1 MTTLSGVHNDIANPQ
16 DIGHFYIADD
26 QSIYLLSSKDAKK
39 LKDWIQLCIQE
50 LTRLGYREVEL
61 IGKGAF
67 GFAFAGINTQN
78 QALVFKF
85 TRINLPQSVNDK
97 LAEEAHI
104 LGQLSHPAIP
114 KLISYQQ
121 INKQSV
127 LVMERAPGI
136 DLEAYSLLHGRIP
149 VQMAQAILLQL
160 LDIFDYLHHF
170 SRSQQLQPIV
180 HGDIKPS
187 NLMWDETTQTLSLID
202 WGSSVYAQLD
212 LQHQHV
218 GNNVMD
224 LLSQD
229 LQTSNAKLGDV
240 YFIGAEQLNGAL
252 SSPFFDY
259 QGLASTLYALCS
271 AQSARFGKDVIGA
284 DSLGLPKLIADL
296 LNAML
301 LANGNELVT
310 QQDSVVQYFNQQRFY
325 LHNLVLPAHLNAQH
339 HPCVLPCRVSPTQ
352 HAIETVVYSSRKS
365 FLREHSE
372 LSERAIATM
381 NDAQFDRYYKQY
393 LQGMGETEKAF
404 IAAVSRLGRYR
415 VVGGLA
421 IRWHDSGN
429 GIAVDSNLNLYPDM
443 PSGKDMTSSLEHSND
458 MHVNYVNA
466 FEQAVNNVITLARAI
481 KREGVFKACLFDAR
495 ATLHI
500 ERNSANEAFVVP
512 HGMQLPFSIANHHV
526 ADQRSQQHSY
536 FEDGVDPDEYLQ
548 LPQAILL
555 LIEQLNDIHHSG
567 CIIFE
572 ALPTHLKI
580 HNFLQL
586 LDAQSADLFTQL
598 LQQLLQHV
606 PSINSLGIS
615 GFMKLPNKDTRQ
627 FSHQAHVPEHF
638 FPRNTRAQ

>member
-1 MTTLSGVHNDIANPQ
+1 MTTLSGKHDLLANPQ
-16 DIGHFYIADD
+16 DIGHFYIPED

-39 LKDWIQLCIQE
+39 LKDWIQLCVQE
-50 LTRLGYREVEL
+50 LTRLGYRDVEL

-67 GFAFAGINTQN
+67 GFAFAGVNAQH

-85 TRINLPQSVNDK
+85 TRINLPQSVHDK
-97 LAEEAHI
+97 LAEEAHM

-127 LVMERAPGI
+127 LVMQRAPGI
-136 DLEAYSLLHGRIP
+136 DLEQYSLLHGRIS

-160 LDIFDYLHHF
+160 LGIFDYLHHF
-170 SRSQQLQPIV
+170 SQAQQCTPII

-187 NLMWDETTQTLSLID
+187 NLMWDEASQQLSLID
-202 WGSSVYAQLD
+202 WGSSVYAQRD
-212 LQHQHV
+212 LAHQHV

-229 LQTSNAKLGDV
+229 LHTSNSKLGDV
-240 YFIGAEQLNGAL
+240 YFIGSEQLNGAL
-252 SSPFFDY
+252 SSPYFDY

-271 AQSARFGKDVIGA
+271 AQGARFGKEVIGA
-284 DSLGLPKLIADL
+284 NCLGLPQPIAEI
-296 LNAML
+296 LNTLL

-310 QQDSVVQYFNQQRFY
+310 QQDKVVTYLSQQRFY
-325 LHNLVLPAHLNAQH
+325 LKNLVLPAHLNDQH
-339 HPCVLPCRVSPTQ
+339 DSCVLPCRVSDTQ
-352 HAIETVVYSSRKS
+352 QAIETVVYSSRKS
-365 FLREHSE
+365 FLREQSDMSE
-372 LSERAIATM
+372 HAIATL

-421 IRWHDSGN
+421 IRWHDN
-429 GIAVDSNLNLYPDM
+429 GIAVDSNLNLYPNMANAQQEGVSINYTD
-443 PSGKDMTSSLEHSND
+443 
-458 MHVNYVNA
+458 YVNA
-466 FEQAVNNVITLARAI
+466 FEQSVNNVITLARAI

-500 ERNSANEAFVVP
+500 ERSSANEAFVVP
-512 HGMQLPFSIANHHV
+512 HDMQLSFSIANHHV

-548 LPQAILL
+548 LPQAILS

-586 LDAQSADLFTQL
+586 LDAQCADVFSEL

-606 PSINSLGIS
+606 PTISGLGIS

-627 FSHQAHVPEHF
+627 FSHQAQVPEHY
-638 FPRNTRAQ
+638 FPRNTRALT

>member
-1 MTTLSGVHNDIANPQ
+1 MTTLSDTHDLLAHPQ
-16 DIGHFYIADD
+16 DIGHFYIPED

-39 LKDWIQLCIQE
+39 LKDWIELCIEE
-50 LTRLGYREVEL
+50 LTRLGYQQVEL

-67 GFAFAGINTQN
+67 GFAFAGVTAQN

-85 TRINLPQSVNDK
+85 TRINLPQSVHDK
-97 LAEEAHI
+97 LAEEAHM

-114 KLISYQQ
+114 KLLSYQQ

-136 DLEAYSLLHGRIP
+136 DLEAYSLLYGRIP
-149 VQMAQAILLQL
+149 VQMVHTILLQL
-160 LDIFDYLHHF
+160 LDILEYLHHF
-170 SRSQQLQPIV
+170 TQLDQLKPIV

-187 NLMWDETTQTLSLID
+187 NLMWDETTQKLFLID
-202 WGSSVYAQLD
+202 WGSSVYAQVD

-218 GNNVMD
+218 GHNVMD

-229 LQTSNAKLGDV
+229 LQTSNSKLGDV
-240 YFIGAEQLNGAL
+240 YFIGPEQLNGAL
-252 SSPFFDY
+252 SSPYFDY
-259 QGLASTLYALCS
+259 QGLASSLYALCS
-271 AQSARFGKDVIGA
+271 AQSARFGKEVIGPN
-284 DSLGLPKLIADL
+284 SLGLPQLIAEL
-296 LNAML
+296 LNALM
-301 LANGNELVT
+301 LANDNDLVT
-310 QQDSVVQYFNQQRFY
+310 QQDRVVKYLAQQRFY
-325 LHNLVLPAHLNAQH
+325 LENLVLPTHLNESHQ
-339 HPCVLPCRVSPTQ
+339 PCVLPCRVSATQ
-352 HAIETVVYSSRKS
+352 QTIETVVYSSRKS

-372 LSERAIATM
+372 LSDHAIVTL

-421 IRWHDSGN
+421 IRWHDG
-429 GIAVDSNLNLYPDM
+429 GIAVDSNLNLYPVM
-443 PSGKDMTSSLEHSND
+443 PSCTDNVKATAHNQYLM
-458 MHVNYVNA
+458 A
-466 FEQAVNNVITLARAI
+466 FEEAVNNVITLARAI

-500 ERNSANEAFVVP
+500 ERNSPTDPFVVP
-512 HGMQLPFSIANHHV
+512 QDMHIAFSIANHHV

-586 LDAQSADLFTQL
+586 LDDQYEDLFKAL
-598 LQQLLQHV
+598 LHELLQHV
-606 PSINSLGIS
+606 PNITGLGIS

-627 FSHQAHVPEHF
+627 FTHQAHVPEHF
-638 FPRNTRAQ
+638 FPRNTRTILEVPNL